1 MKNRTTEFVR
11 RNNKPI
17 PIERV
22 PDEHEESRDFQPSF
36 WWFNR
41 RYFLGDF
48 VRVHNNPWFS
58 DSGIPEFI
66 HGIEA
71 DSWISSLFIELIGD
85 EAVNVY
91 EEEETE

>member
-1 MKNRTTEFVR
+1 MTEFIR
-11 RNNKPI
+11 QNDAPL

-22 PDEHEESRDFQPSF
+22 PDEHEESRDFLPSF

-48 VRVHNNPWFS
+48 VRVHNNPWIGS
-58 DSGIPEFI
+58 DEGIPEYI

-71 DSWISSLFIELIGD
+71 DAWVCPLFIELIGD

-91 EEEETE
+91 REVVPE